1 MSDATRELAMF
12 PLGSV
17 LFPGMP
23 LPLRVFEPRYVA
35 MLSSVLG
42 ETEREFGV
50 VLIERGSE
58 VGGGDVRFGVG
69 TVARI
74 ASVEITEGSI
84 VLLATGAARFE
95 VVRWLADD
103 PFPRAQVREF
113 AALELDAP
121 AVSGLA
127 AAEAVV
133 RATIARASEFVELPW
148 SADIALSDEVAERIW
163 QVAGIAPLGSL
174 DQFELLRCR
183 TATELLARLV
193 EETEAADVRFTARW
207 WTTVRTTA
215 TSVTLAAP
223 APTSQASPRGVMRAG
238 PDPGPLCLLRT
249 RWGSGNL
256 HRASPTGRSM
266 CAGSGPVPVQGQV
279 PLKVPSATTC
289 NDATRVTRVPL
300 ARCRLQQSLRCAAV
314 QLAVC
319 SGWSRCVIETR
330 DRVPAPTNMD
340 VAFEGGRI

>member
-1 MSDATRELAMF
+1 MSDTTRELAMF

-74 ASVEITEGSI
+74 VSVEITKGSI
-84 VLLATGAARFE
+84 ALLATGAARFE
-95 VVRWLADD
+95 VVRWVAED
-103 PFPRAQVREF
+103 PFPRAEVRELD
-113 AALELDAP
+113 ALELDAP
-121 AVSGLA
+121 NVSALA
-127 AAEAVV
+127 AAEALV

-148 SADIALSDEVAERIW
+148 SADILPDALSDEPAERIW

-174 DQFELLRCR
+174 DQFALLRSR

-193 EETEAADVRFTARW
+193 EETQEADVRFTARW
-207 WTTVRTTA
+207 A
-215 TSVTLAAP
+215 
-223 APTSQASPRGVMRAG
+223 
-238 PDPGPLCLLRT
+238 D
-249 RWGSGNL
+249 
-256 HRASPTGRSM
+256 
-266 CAGSGPVPVQGQV
+266 
-279 PLKVPSATTC
+279 
-289 NDATRVTRVPL
+289 
-300 ARCRLQQSLRCAAV
+300 
-314 QLAVC
+314 
-319 SGWSRCVIETR
+319 
-330 DRVPAPTNMD
+330 DRQDDGDLPQ
-340 VAFEGGRI
+340 

>member
-35 MLSSVLG
+35 MLSSVVG

-74 ASVEITEGSI
+74 VSVQITEGSI

-95 VVRWLADD
+95 VVRWLTDD
-103 PFPRAQVREF
+103 PFPRAQVRELDT
-113 AALELDAP
+113 LEVDAP
-121 AVSGLA
+121 AVSALG
-127 AAEAVV
+127 AAEALV

-148 SADIALSDEVAERIW
+148 SADIELSEESAERIW

-174 DQFELLRCR
+174 DQFALLRSR

-193 EETEAADVRFTARW
+193 EETQAADASFSAGW
-207 WTTVRTTA
+207 A
-215 TSVTLAAP
+215 DNPQDDGGLA
-223 APTSQASPRGVMRAG
+223 
-238 PDPGPLCLLRT
+238 
-249 RWGSGNL
+249 
-256 HRASPTGRSM
+256 
-266 CAGSGPVPVQGQV
+266 
-279 PLKVPSATTC
+279 
-289 NDATRVTRVPL
+289 
-300 ARCRLQQSLRCAAV
+300 
-314 QLAVC
+314 
-319 SGWSRCVIETR
+319 
-330 DRVPAPTNMD
+330 
-340 VAFEGGRI
+340 

>member
-1 MSDATRELAMF
+1 MSGTTRELAMF

-95 VVRWLADD
+95 VVAWLADD

-113 AALELDAP
+113 DALELDPP

-127 AAEAVV
+127 AAEALV
-133 RATIARASEFVELPW
+133 RATIARASEFVEPPW
-148 SADIALSDEVAERIW
+148 PADIALSEEPAERIW
-163 QVAGIAPLGSL
+163 QVAAIAPLGSL
-174 DQFELLRCR
+174 DQFTLLSSR

-193 EETEAADVRFTARW
+193 EETQAADARFTARW
-207 WTTVRTTA
+207 ADDRPDDGD
-215 TSVTLAAP
+215 LP
-223 APTSQASPRGVMRAG
+223 A
-238 PDPGPLCLLRT
+238 
-249 RWGSGNL
+249 
-256 HRASPTGRSM
+256 
-266 CAGSGPVPVQGQV
+266 
-279 PLKVPSATTC
+279 
-289 NDATRVTRVPL
+289 
-300 ARCRLQQSLRCAAV
+300 
-314 QLAVC
+314 
-319 SGWSRCVIETR
+319 
-330 DRVPAPTNMD
+330 
-340 VAFEGGRI
+340 